1 MSNVIDSRV
10 VEMRFDNQQFE
21 KGVQQSIGTLDKLKQ
36 SLNFSN
42 VNVADKINLS
52 GIGNALNTVSDKFTA
67 FEAIA
72 LGVFTTIGSQAVQLG
87 EKLVKSLSID
97 QLSAG
102 WAKYEQKTGSVQT
115 IMAATASQFTDTGEQ
130 MEYVNDQLDKLNWF
144 TDETSYNFVDM
155 VGNIGKFTSN
165 GIKLDSAVTSMQG
178 IANWAAISGQN
189 ATTASRAMYNL
200 SQAIGVGTVK
210 LIDWRSIE
218 TANMATVEFKQ
229 NVLETAANL
238 GTLVKTADGFET
250 VGKRTK
256 VTIENFS
263 QALNEG
269 WFTKDVLQ
277 QTLDLY
283 GSATNKLYDLYD
295 ASGVSATNLLAL
307 VDAQKQ
313 GTLTTDMLEKALSD
327 SDYPIQALRKG
338 IEELAGKEYDLG
350 VRSLQA
356 AQEAKTF
363 TEAIDS
369 VKDAVSTGWMKSF
382 ELMFGDY
389 EHAKVLWTDTA
400 NALWDIFAAGSE
412 SRNLLLSDWAS
423 SGWEKLERSVKQTG
437 VSIDTFERGVRVALS
452 NVDVDVDG
460 LIDQYGS
467 LSEAIKAG
475 AVDAGDLADAVKLS
489 LGSIISGS
497 GSLQSAEDKLKEI
510 QDVVSNIWSGG
521 LGNGDER
528 KQAVE
533 ALGLDYDMIQKL
545 VNKGRDYTVALSDLT
560 EEELKAIGLG
570 EEEIE
575 ILKNIQGDYDR
586 LLNLSGQGGR
596 ELLGEG
602 FLNILY
608 SVSDAITLVKDTWSE
623 FFDTLNGDKL
633 RDITKNFR
641 DFTAGLRLY
650 DDESKEL
657 TAVGEKVH
665 HVLELVYG
673 AAENVFKIFQNGGK
687 IFGDFLKSLGPVAE
701 AAGKFAESMVLLF
714 TSVSGRVADFLG
726 TVDLTEEFGKVSQF
740 AAEAINF
747 LTGKVDELRVKFE
760 QWKPGEG
767 LKWLGEKFQEASAF
781 VADFFKTTEDG
792 ITPFQKV
799 LNLFDGLGEKLGNI
813 KTFFEPVKSFFQELW
828 QRMLEVF
835 DLQGVTN
842 LFEGISRIV
851 SNVVETIK
859 KLFSNFTLGD
869 AFKVAAGYIG
879 IQFTRIAG
887 LIPKIQK
894 GITWINDE
902 LWETVRGIKGIVNNF
917 KNGGILNTLTGSG
930 GLLSSIFPKNANALL
945 PPIIRNIKAL
955 AESLLMVGG
964 ALLMIAAALAIV
976 ALIKPEDLAKSFIGL
991 ITTLAAAGA
1000 LLVGFAQYV
1009 QSNAINPATLIAVSA
1024 ALLVLAAALVVL
1036 AAALGAF
1043 ALVAKMDTVFDGFL
1057 YMIGTLLAAMTA
1069 LGLLAKYCNALDLV
1083 AAAASILVVAAAMT
1097 VMAVALA
1104 VFAAVAMIPSVWDGF
1119 LYMAASLTAVSLAL
1133 GLLSKYADPVG
1144 MVAAAAAILIVSA
1157 ALVVMAAA
1165 LGAFTLIAKQGVEA
1179 AAGLV
1184 AMIAI
1189 LAALSVALVVLSAL
1203 GPQILIGAAAL
1214 VAASVA
1220 VVAIAAGLAVATA
1233 ALTALGLAIE
1243 VLIAG
1248 AGIAIGTAIGAIGAG
1263 IGVALTAIAVGIT
1276 AVVASI
1282 GAGIGLGIAAI
1293 GAGVASANKMI
1304 GDSIQLLGEGIGVA
1318 IEAVAA
1324 GIAIGAE
1331 TVGAGIAAFGE
1342 IVGTAFVGLS
1352 GKIESGLTTISE
1364 GVNKISE
1371 SLSGVGDS
1379 ITDIGTGIENFGNS
1393 VKTLSSIPLVSIG
1406 TGLVEVAKGLK
1417 ELNKNKFTGDAAN
1430 ITSYAQ
1436 ALQNL
1441 SQVSTQITTLGATL
1455 KSTMLTLGNE
1465 MSTSLAQGIQ
1475 NGVSGVTA
1483 AATTITNN
1491 LNVSLNGAVVQA
1503 QTAGTSLG
1511 NSFINGIRGAIAGA
1525 QSAGANLGQSAYNG
1539 ASGYVTWFNTVGYN
1553 MSMGLASGIYSGAIT
1568 VYNAA
1573 ASVASNA
1580 ADAARRAAAVRSPS
1594 RVFAEIGKYMSLGMA
1609 KGIEDTS
1616 GAVEQSAEDMV
1627 NSAIDSVGNAMTR
1640 IVDAISSDIDAS
1652 PVITPVLDLSNVETN
1667 SKRIGSLLSANEYS
1681 LKAAGDISIG
1691 HADLQQAALA
1701 KESQG
1706 VVATIDPNALAAI
1719 ANANRTTQ
1727 TPVVVKFE
1735 GSLAQLG
1742 AVLQPVIVNETD
1754 RLGPS
1759 LIHA

>member
-52 GIGNALNTVSDKFTA
+52 GIGTALSSVGEKFTA

-178 IANWAAISGQN
+178 IATWAAISGQN

-200 SQAIGVGTVK
+200 AQAIGVGTVK

-283 GSATNKLYDLYD
+283 GSATNKLYDLSQ
-295 ASGVSATNLLAL
+295 ASGLTATDLLSL
-307 VDAQKQ
+307 IDAQKK
-313 GTLTTDMLEKALSD
+313 GTISESDWANALRD
-327 SDYPIQALRKG
+327 SDYPIQALKKG
-338 IEELAGKEYDLG
+338 VQELAGKEYDLG
-350 VRSLQA
+350 IRSLQA

-369 VKDAVSTGWMKSF
+369 AKDAVSTGWMKSF

-400 NALWDIFAAGSE
+400 NALWDIFASGSE
-412 SRNLLLSDWAS
+412 ARNLLLSDWAS
-423 SGWEKLERSVKQTG
+423 SGWEKLERSIKQTG
-437 VSIDTFERGVRVALS
+437 VSVDTFERGVRVALTNS
-452 NVDVDVDG
+452 GLDVDG

-475 AVDAGDLADAVKLS
+475 AIDAGDLADAVKLS
-489 LGSIISGS
+489 LDSIISGS

-533 ALGLDYDMIQKL
+533 ALGLDYDIIQKL

-602 FLNILY
+602 FLNVLY
-608 SVSDAITLVKDTWSE
+608 SVSDAITLVKDTWTE

-633 RDITKNFR
+633 RNITKNFR
-641 DFTAGLRLY
+641 DFTEGLRLY
-650 DDESKEL
+650 DDATGEL
-657 TAVGEKVH
+657 TNTGKKVH

-673 AAENVFKIFQNGGK
+673 AAENVFKVFQNGGK

-714 TSVSGRVADFLG
+714 TSVTGRVADFLG

-767 LKWLGEKFQEASAF
+767 LKWLGEKFGA
-781 VADFFKTTEDG
+781 VRKIIADFFTTTDEG
-792 ITPFQKV
+792 VTPFQKILDMFDKLKEKLSSV
-799 LNLFDGLGEKLGNI
+799 QTFFAPVVKFFQDLWQNILAAFDLKGVDNIFEAMGKILTNGINLLFKGIKAIIKNVSLGDLFEGFLTLEGINIFKLGNRI
-813 KTFFEPVKSFFQELW
+813 NW
-828 QRMLEVF
+828 ILESVWENLHGFANVF
-835 DLQGVTN
+835 DQ
-842 LFEGISRIV
+842 IR
-851 SNVVETIK
+851 
-859 KLFSNFTLGD
+859 
-869 AFKVAAGYIG
+869 
-879 IQFTRIAG
+879 
-887 LIPKIQK
+887 QK
-894 GITWINDE
+894 G
-902 LWETVRGIKGIVNNF
+902 LGSLFG
-917 KNGGILNTLTGSG
+917 GSG
-930 GLLSSIFPKNANALL
+930 VFGEFFDIDISWWVKNVK
-945 PPIIRNIKAL
+945 IL
-955 AESLLMVGG
+955 AESLLMVGA
-964 ALLMIAAALAIV
+964 ALLLVAAALAIMAAINPDNLARAFQLLTITIATV
-976 ALIKPEDLAKSFIGL
+976 AAEI
-991 ITTLAAAGA
+991 
-1000 LLVGFAQYV
+1000 VGFAAV
-1009 QSNAINPATLIAVSA
+1009 VKALEISPVTLIAVSAAVLIFAA
-1024 ALLVLAAALVVL
+1024 ALLVLAAAL
-1036 AAALGAF
+1036 AAF
-1043 ALVAKMDTVFDGFL
+1043 ALVAKMDTMWEGFIA
-1057 YMIGTLLAAMTA
+1057 MAASVTLVAAA
-1069 LGLLAKYCNALDLV
+1069 LGALAKNCNSVELV
-1083 AAAASILVVAAAMT
+1083 AAAASILVVAAAL
-1097 VMAVALA
+1097 VVLGAALGA
-1104 VFAAVAMIPSVWDGF
+1104 FALVAMMPSVWDGF

-1133 GLLSKYADPVG
+1133 GLLAKYTDPIG
-1144 MVAAAAAILIVSA
+1144 LVAAAAAILIVSA

-1165 LGAFTLIAKQGVEA
+1165 LATFTLIANQGVA
-1179 AAGLV
+1179 AVAGLLTLV
-1184 AMIAI
+1184 AV
-1189 LAALSVALVVLSAL
+1189 LAALTVALVVLSAL

-1214 VAASVA
+1214 TAAAIA
-1220 VVAIAAGLAVATA
+1220 VVAISAGLAVAVV
-1233 ALTALGLAIE
+1233 ALTALGAAIE
-1243 VLIAG
+1243 LLIAG
-1248 AGIAIGTAIGAIGAG
+1248 AGVAIGAAIGAIGAG
-1263 IGVALTAIAVGIT
+1263 IGVALAAIAVGVT
-1276 AVVASI
+1276 AVIASI
-1282 GAGIGLGIAAI
+1282 GAGIGLGLTAI
-1293 GAGVASANKMI
+1293 GAGITSFI
-1304 GDSIQLLGEGIGVA
+1304 GSFGQGIGLLIQGIGEGIQGATEAIALGADALGEA
-1318 IEAVAA
+1318 IESL
-1324 GIAIGAE
+1324 
-1331 TVGAGIAAFGE
+1331 GE
-1342 IVGTAFVGLS
+1342 SIGTAFEGVS
-1352 GKIESGLTTISE
+1352 RDIETGLTKISE
-1364 GVNKISE
+1364 GINKISE
-1371 SLSGVGDS
+1371 SLSGVGS
-1379 ITDIGTGIENFGNS
+1379 GITDIGTGIENFGNS

-1553 MSMGLASGIYSGAIT
+1553 MSMGLASGIYSGAVT

-1580 ADAARRAAAVRSPS
+1580 ASAARRAAAVRSPS